1 MQIFELHFNP
11 KLKEGQVFDSFVYE
25 PENVYEKKL
34 GSLYMIGELHNTLP
48 QNLKFLNNLAKVIKK
63 NYYTLS
69 FKSTEKAL
77 SQSSKKANEFL
88 EKEVKN
94 ENVNWLGNLNFA
106 VLSLNG
112 FNLTFTKT
120 GELKILLLRGGQII
134 DIGKN
139 LDLREIE
146 PYPLKIFLST
156 ASGKL
161 SPNDLI
167 LVLTKDIF
175 EFFHQQNLLVKI
187 AQTSSQ
193 NGIDSKKLKDIFPSS
208 LFTKGEGSKI
218 SGICFLSVVKTESE
232 PARQFKPILFQKE
245 ALPNFFHPPKFSKEK
260 FRWASKNLGGLIKAV
275 ANIKKKVSFKIPLP
289 KLPLLKLPN
298 PRAFLKKARGKLKI
312 PNPKTLIKDKL
323 KQITSIPKVKIPTKV
338 PVSIVEKFRYRKD
351 ARKKLILVLALIIS
365 LPLAFL
371 IFKQA
376 GQKKENEIK
385 VSLSKIQE
393 KVNQAENFLI
403 FKNEEEANSLFKE
416 TWREILPL
424 TETETPIKSD
434 AISLKKSIEENLKN
448 LNKLETIENPEIAA
462 EPDKN
467 LFSPPPDSLVDP
479 PSFDFNFDLSA
490 SYLSNLYFLDKKT
503 CEIVKYSYLSKSK
516 WGAPKKW
523 MKDKGPCSEP
533 KSMTID
539 GSVWILNQDNSISRY
554 HSGSYQE
561 TITLDFF
568 PFPENITK
576 IKTKSNLPYL
586 YLLEPIKK
594 RTVIVE
600 KTGKII
606 KQFQSEKFDNLKD
619 FDISDDGKTI
629 WLLNDSE
636 VYKVEI

>member
-11 KLKEGQVFDSFVYE
+11 KLKEEQVFDSFVYE
-25 PENVYEKKL
+25 PENIYEKKL
-34 GSLYMIGELHNTLP
+34 GSLYMVGELHNTLP

-69 FKSTEKAL
+69 FKSPEKAL

-88 EKEVKN
+88 AEEVKN
-94 ENVNWLGNLNFA
+94 ENVSWLGNLNFTI
-106 VLSLNG
+106 LSLDG

-120 GELKILLLRGGQII
+120 GELKILLLRGGEII

-146 PYPLKIFLST
+146 PYPLKIFLSI

-175 EFFHQQNLLVKI
+175 EFFQQQNLLAKI
-187 AQTSSQ
+187 AQASSQ
-193 NGIDSKKLKDIFPSS
+193 DEIDSKKLKNILPSS
-208 LFTKGEGSKI
+208 LFTQGEGSKI
-218 SGICFLSVVKTESE
+218 SGICFLSVVKAESE

-245 ALPNFFHPPKFSKEK
+245 ALPNFSL
-260 FRWASKNLGGLIKAV
+260 KNLGGLIKAIV
-275 ANIKKKVSFKIPLP
+275 NVRKKVSFKISLP
-289 KLPLLKLPN
+289 KLPK
-298 PRAFLKKARGKLKI
+298 PRTFLKKVRGKLKI
-312 PNPKTLIKDKL
+312 PKLKIPNLKALTKDKL
-323 KQITSIPKVKIPTKV
+323 KIPTRV
-338 PVSIVEKFRYRKD
+338 PISIVEKFR
-351 ARKKLILVLALIIS
+351 ATPGAESIPWVKKLILILALILS
-365 LPLAFL
+365 LSLGFL
-371 IFKQA
+371 IFKQVEE
-376 GQKKENEIK
+376 KKENEIK
-385 VSLSKIQE
+385 FSLSEIQE

-403 FKNEEEANSLFKE
+403 FKNEEKANSLFKE
-416 TWREILPL
+416 AWREILPL
-424 TETETPIKSD
+424 TEIETSIKSD
-434 AISLKKSIEENLKN
+434 VISLKQSIEENLNN
-448 LNKLETIENPEIAA
+448 LNKLETIENPEIVA
-462 EPDKN
+462 EPNPN
-467 LFSPPPDSLVDP
+467 LFSSPSNSLVEPPP
-479 PSFDFNFDLSA
+479 FDFNFDLSA

-503 CEIVKYSYLSKSK
+503 CEIIKYPYLSKSK

-523 MKDKGPCSEP
+523 MEDKGPCSEP

-554 HSGSYQE
+554 HQGSYQE
-561 TITLDFF
+561 TITFDFF

-576 IKTKSNLPYL
+576 IKTSNNLAYF
-586 YLLEPIKK
+586 YLLEPAKK
-594 RTVIVE
+594 RIIITD

-619 FDISDDGKTI
+619 FDVSETGKTI

-636 VYKVEI
+636 VYKVEM

>member
-25 PENVYEKKL
+25 PENIYEKKL
-34 GSLYMIGELHNTLP
+34 GSLYMVGELHNTLP
-48 QNLKFLNNLAKVIKK
+48 QDLKFLNNLAKVIKK

-69 FKSTEKAL
+69 PKSPEKAL
-77 SQSSKKANEFL
+77 SQSSKEANEFL
-88 EKEVKN
+88 AKEVKN

-106 VLSLNG
+106 VLSLDG

-146 PYPLKIFLST
+146 PYPLKIFLSV
-156 ASGKL
+156 ASGRL

-175 EFFHQQNLLVKI
+175 EFFKQQNLLVKI
-187 AQTSSQ
+187 AQASSQ
-193 NGIDSKKLKDIFPSS
+193 DGIDSKKLKNIFPSS

-232 PARQFKPILFQKE
+232 PARQPKPIFFQKE
-245 ALPNFFHPPKFSKEK
+245 EKFSLFQPFSPLLKP
-260 FRWASKNLGGLIKAV
+260 IKAIF
-275 ANIKKKVSFKIPLP
+275 NIRKKASFKISLP
-289 KLPLLKLPN
+289 KIHLPKIHLPKIHLPKIPLLKLPK
-298 PRAFLKKARGKLKI
+298 PRAFLKKVKGKLKI
-312 PNPKTLIKDKL
+312 PNPTR
-323 KQITSIPKVKIPTKV
+323 V
-338 PVSIVEKFRYRKD
+338 PVSIVEKFRYQKD
-351 ARKKLILVLALIIS
+351 TKKKLILVLALIIS

-376 GQKKENEIK
+376 GQRKENEIK
-385 VSLSKIQE
+385 VSLSAIQE
-393 KVNQAENFLI
+393 KVDQAESFLI

-416 TWREILPL
+416 AWREILPL
-424 TETETPIKSD
+424 IETETSIRAD
-434 AISLKKSIEENLKN
+434 AISLKQSIEENLKN

-462 EPDKN
+462 EPDEN
-467 LFSPPPDSLVDP
+467 LFSSPSDSLVELP
-479 PSFDFNFDLSA
+479 PFDFNFDLSA
-490 SYLSNLYFLDKKT
+490 SYLSNLYFLDKET
-503 CEIVKYSYLSKSK
+503 CEIIKYPYLSKSK

-523 MKDKGPCSEP
+523 MEDKGPCSEP
-533 KSMTID
+533 KSMAID

-576 IKTKSNLPYL
+576 IKTESNLPYF
-586 YLLEPIKK
+586 YLLEPVKK
-594 RTVIVE
+594 RIIIID

-619 FDISDDGKTI
+619 FDISDDGKII
-629 WLLNDSE
+629 WLLNNSE
-636 VYKVEI
+636 VYKLEI